1 MADTCEKCRFMVRTK
16 GNVKCVRFPPVV
28 ILGEWHYT
36 GVYGGLVACGEFSTV
51 CEACKGTG
59 GFLDGG
65 IEGWSTPRTCKPC
78 RGSGWRTAARTPPGG
93 AGGGTPTKD
102 SEG

>member
-1 MADTCEKCRFMVRTK
+1 MADTCSKCRFMVRAK

-36 GVYGGLVACGEFSTV
+36 GVYGGLVACGEFSTP
-51 CEACKGTG
+51 CEACRGNGVETVEITG
-59 GFLDGG
+59 GEYSQPCDACK
-65 IEGWSTPRTCKPC
+65 ST
-78 RGSGWRTAARTPPGG
+78 GWRTAATTLPGG
-93 AGGGTPTKD
+93 ASPKD